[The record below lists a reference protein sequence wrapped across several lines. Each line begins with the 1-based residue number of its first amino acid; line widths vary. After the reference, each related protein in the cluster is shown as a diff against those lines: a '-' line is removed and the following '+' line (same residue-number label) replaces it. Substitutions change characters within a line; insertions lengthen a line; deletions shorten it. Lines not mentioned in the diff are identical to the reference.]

1 MTSIRVIIPAE
12 RGMTTNNTTES
23 NNVSHGIVTPP
34 IPNKKATIGAKATN
48 MIKSFTAT
56 CTNV

>member
-1 MTSIRVIIPAE
+1 MRVIIPAE